1 MNSSAETA
9 DALFNGRLTLYQSRA
24 GYRFSLD
31 ALLLADFATIRSGDR
46 VVDLGTGNGVVPLVL
61 ADRHATIRV
70 TGVELQKSLLERARR
85 NVAANGLEKRV
96 EIIAGDVRRRS
107 EIAAPASFDAAL
119 CNPPYR
125 KAGSGRLNPDAE
137 RQLARHELSGD
148 LKDFLAAGSFLLRA
162 GGRMALVYP
171 VLRAVDLLAGMRGA
185 GIEPKRLRLVHS
197 FAATP
202 AALALVEGVKGGRG
216 GIEALAPL
224 TIYRRGKEY
233 TDEVAAVIAGR
244 RR

>member
-1 MNSSAETA
+1 VNSSSETL

-61 ADRHATIRV
+61 ADLHPTIRV
-70 TGVELQKSLLERARR
+70 TGVELQSSLLERARR
-85 NVAANGLEKRV
+85 NVAANHLEKRV
-96 EIIAGDVRRRS
+96 EIIAGDVRRNK
-107 EIAAPASFDAAL
+107 IAAPASFDAAV

-125 KAGSGRLNPDAE
+125 RAGSGRLNPDAE
-137 RQLARHELSGD
+137 RQLARHEVSGG
-148 LKDFLAAGSFLLRA
+148 LQEFLAAGSFLLRA
-162 GGRMALVYP
+162 KGRMALVYP
-171 VLRAVDLLAGMRGA
+171 ALRAVDLLAAMRHA

-202 AALALVEGVKGGRG
+202 ASLVLAEGVKGGRSG
-216 GIEALAPL
+216 LEVLAPL
-224 TIYRRGKEY
+224 TIYRPGKEY
-233 TDEVAAVIAGR
+233 TEEVASLIAGR
-244 RR
+244 RG

>member
-1 MNSSAETA
+1 MNSASETL

-31 ALLLADFATIRSGDR
+31 ALLLADFATIRPGER
-46 VVDLGTGNGVVPLVL
+46 VVDLGTGNGVVPLAL
-61 ADRHATIRV
+61 ADRHKTIRV

-85 NVAANGLEKRV
+85 NVLANRLQARV
-96 EIIAGDVRRRS
+96 EIIAGDVRRCK

-137 RQLARHELSGD
+137 RQLARHELSGG
-148 LKDFLAAGSFLLRA
+148 LKDFLGAGSFLLRA
-162 GGRMALVYP
+162 RGRMALVYP
-171 VLRAVDLLAGMRGA
+171 ALRSVDLLAGMRAA
-185 GIEPKRLRLVHS
+185 GLEPKRLRLVHS
-197 FAATP
+197 FAAAP
-202 AALALVEGVKGGRG
+202 ASLALVEGVKGGRG
-216 GIEALAPL
+216 GIEVMAPL

-233 TDEVAAVIAGR
+233 SDEVAALIAGR
-244 RR
+244 RA

>member
-1 MNSSAETA
+1 MKSSGETL
-9 DALFNGRLTLYQSRA
+9 DALFNGRLTFYQSRA

-61 ADRHATIRV
+61 ADLHKTIRV

-85 NVAANGLEKRV
+85 NVAANRLESRV
-96 EIIAGDVRRRS
+96 EIIPGDVRRWK
-107 EIAAPASFDAAL
+107 EIAAPASFDAAV

-137 RQLARHELSGD
+137 RQLARHEVSGG
-148 LKDFLAAGSFLLRA
+148 LKEFLAAGSFLLRA
-162 GGRMALVYP
+162 KGRMALVYP
-171 VLRAVDLLAGMRGA
+171 ALRAVDLLAAMRHG
-185 GIEPKRLRLVHS
+185 GLEPKRLRLVHS
-197 FAATP
+197 FAGAQ
-202 AALALVEGVKGGRG
+202 ASLVLVEGVKGGRSG
-216 GIEALAPL
+216 LEVLTPL

-233 TDEVAAVIAGR
+233 TDEVAALIAGR
-244 RR
+244 RG